1 MIKSVNVLFLT
12 LLVSSGWAS
21 AQSTTT
27 GGISESTDSAR
38 ATEVERK
45 VEELS
50 GQSATGSSATGTQ
63 ERSSS
68 GAKKKSE
75 RKSESG
81 QENEGSSQSSG
92 GASGATGESGAAQT
106 TPQDEA
112 TPESGAAGGS
122 TSGTQQSAPQ
132 SGQ

>member
-27 GGISESTDSAR
+27 GGISESTDPAR
-38 ATEVERK
+38 AAEVERK

-75 RKSESG
+75 RQSESG
-81 QENEGSSQSSG
+81 QESEGSSQSSG
-92 GASGATGESGAAQT
+92 GASAPPRGRLAFLTCC
-106 TPQDEA
+106 
-112 TPESGAAGGS
+112 
-122 TSGTQQSAPQ
+122 SAPVLARPTRR
-132 SGQ
+132 SS